1 MAKSEKAKELEA
13 KQKEALKAAKLA
25 KKNSDNPRDW
35 GWLRQVKET
44 YRITIE
50 NDPQSQWLI
59 LGSGLAAAVLVSGV
73 GIFMPPWWLWL
84 ITGVL
89 AGLVAALYMMLNRA
103 KKATYKRYA
112 GQPGSAE
119 VAFGMLDKKKFDY
132 TAGITATK
140 QLDIVHRV
148 VGPAGIVLIGEGSPA
163 RLKAV
168 LTSEARK
175 HEQVAYGV
183 PVSTVLMG
191 DGEGQVPLEK
201 LAEHLKKTPKAIK
214 PVQIT
219 EVKQRLRA
227 LDAVRPKLPIPKG
240 PMPTMKGV
248 NRAMRGR

>member
-13 KQKEALKAAKLA
+13 KQKEAVKAAKLA

-35 GWLRQVKET
+35 GWFRQVRET
-44 YRITIE
+44 YRITVE
-50 NDPQSQWLI
+50 NDPQAQWLI
-59 LGSGLAAAVLVSGV
+59 IGSGLGAAVLISLL
-73 GIFMPPWWLWL
+73 GIFLPPWWMWL
-84 ITGVL
+84 ITGVM
-89 AGLVAALYMMLNRA
+89 AGLVAALYVMLNRA

-112 GQPGSAE
+112 GKPGSAE
-119 VAFGMLDKKKFDY
+119 VALGMLDKKKFDY

-168 LTSEARK
+168 LASEARK

-201 LAEHLKKTPKAIK
+201 LADYLKKTPKAIK

-227 LDAVRPKLPIPKG
+227 LDAVRPKLPMPKG

>member
-1 MAKSEKAKELEA
+1 MASEKAKELAA
-13 KQKEALKAAKLA
+13 KQKAELKAAKLA
-25 KKNSDNPRDW
+25 KKNSTNPRDW
-35 GWLRQVKET
+35 GWFRQVRET
-44 YRITIE
+44 YRVTVE
-50 NDPQSQWLI
+50 SDPQSQNLI
-59 LGSGLAAAVLVSGV
+59 IGAGAGVAVLVSLV
-73 GIFMPPWWLWL
+73 GIFLPPWWMWI
-84 ITGVL
+84 ITGL
-89 AGLVAALYMMLNRA
+89 MAGLVAALYMLLNRA

-112 GQPGSAE
+112 GKPGSAE

-140 QLDIVHRV
+140 QLDVVHRV
-148 VGPAGIVLIGEGSPA
+148 VGPAGIVLVGEGSPA

-168 LTSEARK
+168 LASEARK

-191 DGEGQVPLEK
+191 DGEGQVPLDK
-201 LAEHLKKTPKAIK
+201 LADHLKKAPKAIQ

-227 LDAVRPKLPIPKG
+227 LDAVRPKVPIPKG

-248 NRAMRGR
+248 NRSMRGR

>member
-13 KQKEALKAAKLA
+13 KQKEAVKAARLA

-35 GWLRQVKET
+35 GWFRQVRET
-44 YRITIE
+44 YRITVE
-50 NDPQSQWLI
+50 NDPQAQWLI
-59 LGSGLAAAVLVSGV
+59 LGSGLGAAVLISLL
-73 GIFMPPWWLWL
+73 GIFLPPWWMWL
-84 ITGVL
+84 ITGVM
-89 AGLVAALYMMLNRA
+89 AGLVAALYVMLNRA

-112 GQPGSAE
+112 GKPGSAE
-119 VAFGMLDKKKFDY
+119 VALGMLDKKKFDY

-168 LTSEARK
+168 LASEARK

-201 LAEHLKKTPKAIK
+201 LADYLKKTPKAIK

-227 LDAVRPKLPIPKG
+227 LDAVRPKLPMPKG

>member
-1 MAKSEKAKELEA
+1 MAKSEKAKQLEA
-13 KQKEALKAAKLA
+13 KQKEAIKAAKLA

-35 GWLRQVKET
+35 NWFRQVRET
-44 YRITIE
+44 YRITVE
-50 NDPQSQWLI
+50 SDPQAKWVV
-59 LGSGLAAAVLVSGV
+59 LGSGLGAAVLVSLLGV
-73 GIFMPPWWLWL
+73 FLPPWWLWL
-84 ITGVL
+84 ITGVMS
-89 AGLVAALYMMLNRA
+89 GLVAALYMLLHRA

-112 GQPGSAE
+112 GKPGSAE

-148 VGPAGIVLIGEGSPA
+148 VGPAGIILVGEGSPA
-163 RLKAV
+163 RLKTLLAA
-168 LTSEARK
+168 EARK

-201 LAEHLKKTPKAIK
+201 LADYLKKAPKAIK

-227 LDAVRPKLPIPKG
+227 LDAVRPKLPMPKG

>member
-13 KQKEALKAAKLA
+13 KQKEAVKAAKLA

-35 GWLRQVKET
+35 GWFRQVRET
-44 YRITIE
+44 YRITVE
-50 NDPQSQWLI
+50 NDPQAQWLI
-59 LGSGLAAAVLVSGV
+59 LGSGLGAAVLISLL
-73 GIFMPPWWLWL
+73 GIFLPPWWMWL
-84 ITGVL
+84 ITGVM
-89 AGLVAALYMMLNRA
+89 AGLVAALYVMLNRA

-112 GQPGSAE
+112 GKPGSAE
-119 VAFGMLDKKKFDY
+119 VALGMLDKKKFDY

-168 LTSEARK
+168 LASEARK

-201 LAEHLKKTPKAIK
+201 LADYLKKTPKAIK

-227 LDAVRPKLPIPKG
+227 LDAVRPKLPMPKG

>member
-13 KQKEALKAAKLA
+13 KQKEAIKAAKLA

-35 GWLRQVKET
+35 GWFRQIKET
-44 YRITIE
+44 YRVTVE
-50 NDPQSQWLI
+50 SDPQAQWMVI
-59 LGSGLAAAVLVSGV
+59 GAGLAALLVISSLG
-73 GIFMPPWWLWL
+73 FFLPPWWLWL
-84 ITGVL
+84 ISGVMFGLL
-89 AGLVAALYMMLNRA
+89 AAMYMLLNRA

-132 TAGITATK
+132 TAGLTATK

-148 VGPAGIVLIGEGSPA
+148 VGPSGIVLIGEGSPT

-168 LTSEARK
+168 LSSEARK

-183 PVSTVLMG
+183 PVTTVLMG
-191 DGEGQVPLEK
+191 DGEGQVPLEE
-201 LAEHLKKTPKAIK
+201 LASYLKKSPKAVK
-214 PVQIT
+214 PIQIT
-219 EVKQRLRA
+219 EVKQRLKA
-227 LDAVRPKLPIPKG
+227 LDAVRPRLPMPKG
-240 PMPTMKGV
+240 PMPSMKGA